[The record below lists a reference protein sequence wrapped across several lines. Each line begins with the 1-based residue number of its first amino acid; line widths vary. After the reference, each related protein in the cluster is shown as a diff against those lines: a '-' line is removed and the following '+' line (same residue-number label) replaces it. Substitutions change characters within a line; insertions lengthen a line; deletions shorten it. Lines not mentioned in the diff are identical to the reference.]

1 MSIDDRRHRSAAT
14 ASNVAPTPAAPSDT
28 KPSSNASTALLEHV
42 SEVYKALISQGFT
55 AHHVERALQALPL
68 HSIAVGSALD
78 WLLLHLDR
86 NELPKQY
93 SNQVHASGDVELR
106 HKGKSSTST
115 SISKAEAA
123 AAEAAAVAADVAEAE
138 RLAKEKEATKKAA
151 ELEEKARLEAEEK
164 EKAARR
170 AWILQYAESSSSDEE
185 ESVDSA
191 ADRSPS
197 GSSVIEDWEVWG
209 DQREV
214 DRRRAER
221 ARSALNREDR
231 LELIATELAKTMEGA
246 SKAKASGDKAEQR
259 MFGQMIGQLKKEMA
273 ELGITEADLPFVG
286 GDKIAKGKQTENDAT
301 EDIAFSQN
309 SNSSNG
315 SESSSDSEEEQGLDF
330 DIFDISAVDELEN
343 VPGADK
349 RSKRRAK
356 AMAAAALQPWGTSSN
371 APGGGGGK
379 KKGAGT
385 AAAAVVLQQPKAALQ
400 QACQKYGWAAPRY
413 ERLPPGGSRDVA
425 EGGGDYR
432 YSVTIDPGTTTAGI
446 AGGNAAAT
454 TKKQQAK
461 NKNSKTAAAVK
472 RTFTL
477 PEVHDGWAKIEDAQN
492 ASATLALLVILSK
505 EEENFWK
512 LLPMPFS
519 ELWLMLEDEGAD
531 VLENEEESE
540 EARASRDFFV
550 RDLVALKQQEE
561 SQEERNLEEEARLAA
576 QQISWAEALKRK
588 LMQREQNPKVAA
600 MEAATSQRMLK
611 DLLAFRKS
619 PKGVEWSKSRGNLPA
634 SALREQLREQLQNQ
648 DVLVVSGE
656 TGSGKTTQVPQ
667 FILENETEAGL
678 GGKCSVVCTQP
689 RRIAAISVAERVA
702 SERGEPAPG
711 ERGAAVG
718 YAVRLDSATTSDT
731 RLLFCTTGILL
742 RRLASDPAL
751 STVTHVVVDEVHE
764 RTLQGDFLIALLKD
778 LIVHRRAAGFPLKVI
793 LMSATLDSGLLTEYF
808 GGCPV
813 LHAPGRTFPVEQF
826 FLEDAMEVTG
836 YVLAPDAP
844 SALRPGGARRERQ
857 RRLENAAGAR
867 NRAAV
872 RSGWGDDEADEI
884 LNPNYDEEQYEG
896 YSISVQRNMARLNE
910 DRIDFDLLE
919 DLVGYIHENED
930 VGAILVFLPGMAE
943 ISNLHRRLEAS
954 RRFSGCWLVP
964 LHSTVA
970 PSDQRKAFKRPPK
983 DVRKVVIAT
992 NIAETSLTIE
1002 DVVYVVDSGKL
1013 KERRHDAARSMSL
1026 LVEDW
1031 VSVASA
1037 KQRRGRAGRVRE
1049 GICYGLYSRD
1059 RFERRMKPYQT
1070 PEMARVPLEE
1080 LVLQVHLLR
1089 VASSAALF
1097 ASRVLQPPPA
1107 KAVDGALRVLRE
1119 VGALDAAE
1127 VLTPLGHYLAQLPV
1141 DARVGKLLLFAA
1153 SLGCLAPALTIA
1165 ACLSH
1170 KPPFATGLAA
1180 QDGSEKARAA
1190 LAATESGTIAAGQQS
1205 DHLIMAAAVDGW
1217 LLERRKSRKAA
1228 SEFSRKYCLSEQTLD
1243 MLSDMR
1249 GQFAS
1254 MLAEIGFLSTDKSK
1268 SSLRSTPSTPG
1279 QMRVP
1284 WYDDSTL
1291 PCNQY
1296 ARHPAVLKAVLFAA
1310 LYPNIAAMDDRD
1322 TGPGRR
1328 PSWHDGTGQVA
1339 IHPGSMCSDLDSARF
1354 HRPFL
1359 TYLEKVRTSQVFLRD
1374 CTVVSPA
1381 ALLLFGGQLEV
1392 DHAAGRVL
1400 IDGWLRVKV
1409 PAKIAAL
1416 VRKLREALEALLE
1429 KKVNEPKRDMG
1440 DAGGA
1445 GVVAAIVGL
1454 LDFEEAAQSWT

>member
-1 MSIDDRRHRSAAT
+1 
-14 ASNVAPTPAAPSDT
+14 
-28 KPSSNASTALLEHV
+28 
-42 SEVYKALISQGFT
+42 
-55 AHHVERALQALPL
+55 L

-78 WLLLHLDR
+78 WLLLHLDK

-93 SNQVHASGDVELR
+93 ADQVQTFGDVELR
-106 HKGKSSTST
+106 HKGKSTST
-115 SISKAEAA
+115 TSSSKAAAA
-123 AAEAAAVAADVAEAE
+123 AAEASAAVAAAAEAV
-138 RLAKEKEATKKAA
+138 RLLKEKEAAAKAS
-151 ELEEKARLEAEEK
+151 EIEEKNRLEAEEK

-170 AWILQYAESSSSDEE
+170 AWILQYAESSSSSSEEE
-185 ESVDSA
+185 ESDDA
-191 ADRSPS
+191 AASHSNKSPT
-197 GSSVIEDWEVWG
+197 GSIIEDWEVWG

-231 LELIATELAKTMEGA
+231 LELIATELATTMAGA
-246 SKAKASGDKAEQR
+246 AKAKASGDKAEQR
-259 MFGQMIGQLKKEMA
+259 MFGQMIGQLKREMA
-273 ELGITEADLPFVG
+273 ELGITEADLPQVG
-286 GDKIAKGKQTENDAT
+286 GNGNTAAAAASASAASGKEKRKEVEHGDKDSGSEENNGNLSALDA
-301 EDIAFSQN
+301 EN
-309 SNSSNG
+309 SEASS
-315 SESSSDSEEEQGLDF
+315 SESSEDEEEEESLGF
-330 DIFDISAVDELEN
+330 DIFDSGAVAELES

-349 RSKRRAK
+349 RIKRRAK
-356 AMAAAALQPWGTSSN
+356 AMAAAALQPWGGARSS
-371 APGGGGGK
+371 APGGGK
-379 KKGAGT
+379 KKGGQKT
-385 AAAAVVLQQPKAALQ
+385 AVEAVVVQQQPKAALH
-400 QACQKYGWAAPRY
+400 QACQKYGLAAPRY
-413 ERLPPGGSRDVA
+413 ERLDPGGSRDPS

-432 YSVTIDPGTTTAGI
+432 YSVTIDPGTTVGTAV
-446 AGGNAAAT
+446 NT
-454 TKKQQAK
+454 TKKQVGK
-461 NKNSKTAAAVK
+461 NKKSKTVK
-472 RTFTL
+472 RIFTL

-492 ASATLALLVILSK
+492 ASATLALLAIFSK
-505 EEENFWK
+505 EEEEEGAEFWK

-519 ELWLMLEDEGAD
+519 ELWLALEEEGAAL
-531 VLENEEESE
+531 LESEEESDE
-540 EARASRDFFV
+540 TIATRDNFV
-550 RDLVALKQQEE
+550 RELIASKQQEE
-561 SQEERNLEEEARLAA
+561 SIEERNLEEEARLAA
-576 QQISWAEALKRK
+576 EQISWAETLKRK
-588 LMQREQNPKVAA
+588 LAQRHQNPKVAA
-600 MEAATSQRMLK
+600 IETATSERMLK
-611 DLLAFRKS
+611 DLKAWRNS
-619 PKGVEWSKSRGNLPA
+619 SQGAEWQKSRGNLPA
-634 SALREQLREQLQNQ
+634 SALREQLRQMLQNQ

-667 FILENETEAGL
+667 FILENETESGQ

-711 ERGAAVG
+711 ERGSAVG

-778 LIVHRRAAGFPLKVI
+778 LLVHRRAAGFPLKVI

-844 SALRPGGARRERQ
+844 AALRPGGARRDRQ

-896 YSISVQRNMARLNE
+896 YTISVKRNMARVNE

-919 DLVGYIHENED
+919 DLVGYIHENEEQ
-930 VGAILVFLPGMAE
+930 GAILVFLPGMAE

-954 RRFSGCWLVP
+954 RRFAGCWLVP

-983 DVRKVVIAT
+983 DVRKIVIAT

-1119 VGALDAAE
+1119 VGALNEAE

-1180 QDGSEKARAA
+1180 ADGSEKARTA
-1190 LAATESGTIAAGQQS
+1190 LAAAESGTIAAGQQS
-1205 DHLIMAAAVDGW
+1205 DHLVMAAAVDGW
-1217 LLERRKSRKAA
+1217 LLARRKNSGRKAA
-1228 SEFSRKYCLSEQTLD
+1228 SEFARKYCLSEQTLD

-1268 SSLRSTPSTPG
+1268 SSLRPTSISNAG
-1279 QMRVP
+1279 QQRVP
-1284 WYDDSTL
+1284 WYDDSSL

-1296 ARHPAVLKAVLFAA
+1296 AHHPAVLKAVLFAA
-1310 LYPNIAAMDDRD
+1310 LYPNVAAMDVGD

-1339 IHPGSMCSDLDSARF
+1339 IHPGSICSDLDSARF
-1354 HRPFL
+1354 LRPFL

-1381 ALLLFGGQLEV
+1381 ALVLFGGQLEV
-1392 DHAAGRVL
+1392 DHAAGRVS

-1409 PAKIAAL
+1409 PAKTAAL
-1416 VRKLREALEALLE
+1416 VRKLREALEALLK
-1429 KKVNEPKRDMG
+1429 KKVIEPRRDIG

-1445 GVVAAIVGL
+1445 AVVAAIVGL

>member
-1 MSIDDRRHRSAAT
+1 M
-14 ASNVAPTPAAPSDT
+14 
-28 KPSSNASTALLEHV
+28 
-42 SEVYKALISQGFT
+42 
-55 AHHVERALQALPL
+55 QAF
-68 HSIAVGSALD
+68 
-78 WLLLHLDR
+78 
-86 NELPKQY
+86 
-93 SNQVHASGDVELR
+93 GDVELR

-115 SISKAEAA
+115 STSKAATA
-123 AAEAAAVAADVAEAE
+123 AAEAAAAAAAVAEATRLLKE
-138 RLAKEKEATKKAA
+138 REAAAKAA
-151 ELEEKARLEAEEK
+151 EIEEKNRLEAEEK

-170 AWILQYAESSSSDEE
+170 AWILQYAESSSSSSDQE
-185 ESVDSA
+185 ESDDAGASHPN
-191 ADRSPS
+191 RSPT
-197 GSSVIEDWEVWG
+197 GSVIEDWEVWG

-231 LELIATELAKTMEGA
+231 LELIATELAKTMAGA
-246 SKAKASGDKAEQR
+246 AKAKASGDKAEQR
-259 MFGQMIGQLKKEMA
+259 MFGQMIGQLKREMA
-273 ELGITEADLPFVG
+273 GLGVREADLPQVPTG
-286 GDKIAKGKQTENDAT
+286 GGNAAAADAAAAAAGGKGKRNEEEHGHDDSAS
-301 EDIAFSQN
+301 ED
-309 SNSSNG
+309 SNAESSASDSEG
-315 SESSSDSEEEQGLDF
+315 SEASSSSDSSEKEEEESLGF
-330 DIFDISAVDELEN
+330 DIFDSGAVDELES
-343 VPGADK
+343 VPGVDK

-356 AMAAAALQPWGTSSN
+356 AMAAAALQPWGATSS
-371 APGGGGGK
+371 ASGGGGGK
-379 KKGAGT
+379 KKGGQKI
-385 AAAAVVLQQPKAALQ
+385 AAEAVVLQQPKAALQ
-400 QACQKYGWAAPRY
+400 QACLKYGLAAPRY
-413 ERLPPGGSRDVA
+413 ERLSPGGSRDPS

-432 YSVTIDPGTTTAGI
+432 YSVTIDPGTTAGTAG
-446 AGGNAAAT
+446 AAVNTA
-454 TKKQQAK
+454 KKHVGK
-461 NKNSKTAAAVK
+461 IKIPKAVK

-477 PEVHDGWAKIEDAQN
+477 SEVHDGWAKIEDAQN
-492 ASATLALLVILSK
+492 AAATLALLVILNK
-505 EEENFWK
+505 EEEGAGFWR

-519 ELWLMLEDEGAD
+519 ELWLALEDEGAD
-531 VLENEEESE
+531 LVENEEESD
-540 EARASRDFFV
+540 EAIAARDAFV
-550 RDLVALKQQEE
+550 RELVALKQQEE
-561 SQEERNLEEEARLAA
+561 SIEERNLVEEARLAA
-576 QQISWAEALKRK
+576 EQVSWAETLKRK
-588 LMQREQNPKVAA
+588 LAQKQQNPRVAA
-600 MEAATSQRMLK
+600 IEIATSERMLK
-611 DLLAFRKS
+611 DLKAWRS
-619 PKGVEWSKSRGNLPA
+619 SSEGAEWQNSRGNLPA
-634 SALREQLREQLQNQ
+634 SALREQLREMLQIQ

-667 FILENETEAGL
+667 FILENETEAGH

-711 ERGAAVG
+711 ERGSAVG

-778 LIVHRRAAGFPLKVI
+778 LLTHRRAAGFPLKVI

-844 SALRPGGARRERQ
+844 AALRPGGARRERQ

-867 NRAAV
+867 NRDAV

-884 LNPNYDEEQYEG
+884 LNPNYDEEQYED
-896 YSISVQRNMARLNE
+896 YSISVKRNMARVNE

-919 DLVGYIHENED
+919 DLVGYIHENEEQ
-930 VGAILVFLPGMAE
+930 GAILVFLPGMAE

-954 RRFSGCWLVP
+954 RRFAGCWLVP

-983 DVRKVVIAT
+983 DVRKIVIAT

-1089 VASSAALF
+1089 VASSAAVF

-1119 VGALDAAE
+1119 VGALNEAE

-1180 QDGSEKARAA
+1180 ADGSEKARAA
-1190 LAATESGTIAAGQQS
+1190 LAAAESGTVAAGQQS
-1205 DHLIMAAAVDGW
+1205 DHLVMAGAVDGW
-1217 LLERRKSRKAA
+1217 LSARRKDRGRKAA
-1228 SEFSRKYCLSEQTLD
+1228 REFARKYCLNEQTLD

-1268 SSLRSTPSTPG
+1268 SSLRSTSSSNSG
-1279 QMRVP
+1279 QQRVP
-1284 WYDDSTL
+1284 WYDDSSL

-1296 ARHPAVLKAVLFAA
+1296 ADHPAVLKAVLFAA
-1310 LYPNIAAMDDRD
+1310 LYPNIAAMDDGD

-1339 IHPGSMCSDLDSARF
+1339 IHPGSICSALDSARF

-1359 TYLEKVRTSQVFLRD
+1359 TYLEKVRTNQVFLRD

-1381 ALLLFGGQLEV
+1381 ALLLFGGELEV

-1409 PAKIAAL
+1409 PAKSAAL

-1429 KKVNEPKRDMG
+1429 KKVKEPKRDMG

>member
-1 MSIDDRRHRSAAT
+1 MASKLGSAASVGSAAGKKKQAALEISPQIEIAVTKALASLSIDDRCNRSAIA
-14 ASNVAPTPAAPSDT
+14 ASSTAPTCTPQSAGE
-28 KPSSNASTALLEHV
+28 PSSTATTALVKHV
-42 SEVYKALISQGFT
+42 SEVHRALTTQGFVR
-55 AHHVERALQALPL
+55 HHVERALEALPL

-93 SNQVHASGDVELR
+93 ADQVQAFGDVELR

-115 SISKAEAA
+115 STSKAATA
-123 AAEAAAVAADVAEAE
+123 AAEAAAAAAAVAEATRLLKE
-138 RLAKEKEATKKAA
+138 REAAA
-151 ELEEKARLEAEEK
+151 ESCRNRRK
-164 EKAARR
+164 E
-170 AWILQYAESSSSDEE
+170 
-185 ESVDSA
+185 
-191 ADRSPS
+191 
-197 GSSVIEDWEVWG
+197 SVIEDWEVWG

-231 LELIATELAKTMEGA
+231 LELIATELAKTMAGA
-246 SKAKASGDKAEQR
+246 AKAKASGDKAEQR
-259 MFGQMIGQLKKEMA
+259 MFGQMIGQLKREMA
-273 ELGITEADLPFVG
+273 GLGVREADLPQVPTG
-286 GDKIAKGKQTENDAT
+286 GGNAAAADAAAAAAGGKGKRNEEEHGHDDSAS
-301 EDIAFSQN
+301 ED
-309 SNSSNG
+309 SNAESSASDSEG
-315 SESSSDSEEEQGLDF
+315 SEASSSSDSSEKEEEESLGF
-330 DIFDISAVDELEN
+330 DIFDSGAVDELES
-343 VPGADK
+343 VPGVDK

-356 AMAAAALQPWGTSSN
+356 AMAAAALQPWGATSS
-371 APGGGGGK
+371 ASGGGGGK
-379 KKGAGT
+379 KKGGQKI
-385 AAAAVVLQQPKAALQ
+385 AAEAVVLQQPKAALQ
-400 QACQKYGWAAPRY
+400 QACLKYGLAAPRY
-413 ERLPPGGSRDVA
+413 ERLSPGGSRDPS

-432 YSVTIDPGTTTAGI
+432 YSVTIDPGTTAGTAG
-446 AGGNAAAT
+446 AAVNTA
-454 TKKQQAK
+454 KKHVGK
-461 NKNSKTAAAVK
+461 IKIPKAVK

-477 PEVHDGWAKIEDAQN
+477 SEVHDGWAKIEDAQN
-492 ASATLALLVILSK
+492 AAATLALLVILNK
-505 EEENFWK
+505 EEEGAGFWR

-519 ELWLMLEDEGAD
+519 ELWLALEDEGAD
-531 VLENEEESE
+531 LVENEEESD
-540 EARASRDFFV
+540 EAIAARDAFV
-550 RDLVALKQQEE
+550 RELVALKQQEE
-561 SQEERNLEEEARLAA
+561 SIEERNLVEEARLAA
-576 QQISWAEALKRK
+576 EQVSWAETLKRK
-588 LMQREQNPKVAA
+588 LAQKQQNPRVAA
-600 MEAATSQRMLK
+600 IEIATSERMLK
-611 DLLAFRKS
+611 DLKAWRS
-619 PKGVEWSKSRGNLPA
+619 SSEGAEWQNSRGNLPA
-634 SALREQLREQLQNQ
+634 SALREQLREMLQIQ

-667 FILENETEAGL
+667 FILENETEAGH

-711 ERGAAVG
+711 ERGSAVG

-778 LIVHRRAAGFPLKVI
+778 LLTHRRAAGFPLKVI

-844 SALRPGGARRERQ
+844 AALRPGGARRERQ

-867 NRAAV
+867 NRDAV

-884 LNPNYDEEQYEG
+884 LNPNYDEEQYED
-896 YSISVQRNMARLNE
+896 YSISVKRNMARVNE

-919 DLVGYIHENED
+919 DLVGYIHENEEQ
-930 VGAILVFLPGMAE
+930 GAILVFLP
-943 ISNLHRRLEAS
+943 
-954 RRFSGCWLVP
+954 
-964 LHSTVA
+964 
-970 PSDQRKAFKRPPK
+970 
-983 DVRKVVIAT
+983 
-992 NIAETSLTIE
+992 

-1089 VASSAALF
+1089 VASSAAVF

-1119 VGALDAAE
+1119 VGALNEAE

-1180 QDGSEKARAA
+1180 ADGSEKARAA
-1190 LAATESGTIAAGQQS
+1190 LAAAESGTVAAGQQS
-1205 DHLIMAAAVDGW
+1205 DHLVMAGAVDGW
-1217 LLERRKSRKAA
+1217 LSARRKDRGRKAA
-1228 SEFSRKYCLSEQTLD
+1228 REFARKYCLNEQTLD

-1268 SSLRSTPSTPG
+1268 SSLRSTSSSNSG
-1279 QMRVP
+1279 QQRVP
-1284 WYDDSTL
+1284 WYDDSSL

-1296 ARHPAVLKAVLFAA
+1296 ADHPAVLKAVLFAA
-1310 LYPNIAAMDDRD
+1310 LYPNIAAMDDGD

-1339 IHPGSMCSDLDSARF
+1339 IHPGSICSALDSARF

-1359 TYLEKVRTSQVFLRD
+1359 TYLEKVRTNQVFLRD

-1381 ALLLFGGQLEV
+1381 ALLLFGGELEV

-1409 PAKIAAL
+1409 PAKSAAL

-1429 KKVNEPKRDMG
+1429 KKVKEPKRDMG

>member
-1 MSIDDRRHRSAAT
+1 M
-14 ASNVAPTPAAPSDT
+14 
-28 KPSSNASTALLEHV
+28 
-42 SEVYKALISQGFT
+42 
-55 AHHVERALQALPL
+55 QALPL

-93 SNQVHASGDVELR
+93 ADQVQASGDVTLR

-115 SISKAEAA
+115 STSKAEAA
-123 AAEAAAVAADVAEAE
+123 AVEAATAAAAVAEAA
-138 RLAKEKEATKKAA
+138 RLAKEKEAAVKAA
-151 ELEEKARLEAEEK
+151 ELEAKNRLEAEEK

-191 ADRSPS
+191 GSKSPT
-197 GSSVIEDWEVWG
+197 GSVIEDWEVWG

-221 ARSALNREDR
+221 ARSALNRDDR

-246 SKAKASGDKAEQR
+246 AKAKASGDKAEQR

-273 ELGITEADLPFVG
+273 ELGITEADLPPVG
-286 GDKIAKGKQTENDAT
+286 AAAAASKLKKEEDQDQLDSSGTNNNNNSKALSGSDNGDNSSA
-301 EDIAFSQN
+301 
-309 SNSSNG
+309 SNSVNSDD
-315 SESSSDSEEEQGLDF
+315 SASDSEGEEEESLGF
-330 DIFDISAVDELEN
+330 DIFDTGAVDELES

-356 AMAAAALQPWGTSSN
+356 AMAAAALQPWGTSTSTS
-371 APGGGGGK
+371 AGTTTGGGK
-379 KKGAGT
+379 KKGGKT
-385 AAAAVVLQQPKAALQ
+385 EAAVVLQQPKAALQ

-413 ERLPPGGSRDVA
+413 EKLPPGGSRDAA

-432 YSVTIDPGTTTAGI
+432 YSVTIDPGSAAGT
-446 AGGNAAAT
+446 AAAA
-454 TKKQQAK
+454 KSK
-461 NKNSKTAAAVK
+461 NKTTKTAAGAGAGGK
-472 RTFTL
+472 RTFSL
-477 PEVHDGWAKIEDAQN
+477 PEAHDGWAKIEDAQN

-505 EEENFWK
+505 EEETSSSEFWK
-512 LLPMPFS
+512 VLPMPFS
-519 ELWLMLEDEGAD
+519 ELWLALEDEGAD
-531 VLENEEESE
+531 VLANEEESE
-540 EARASRDFFV
+540 ESIAAREVFV

-576 QQISWAEALKRK
+576 AQISWAETLKRK
-588 LMQREQNPKVAA
+588 LAQREQNPKVAEK
-600 MEAATSQRMLK
+600 EAAASERMLK
-611 DLLAFRKS
+611 SLITFRNS
-619 PKGVEWSKSRGNLPA
+619 PEGAQWQKSRGNLPA
-634 SALREQLREQLQNQ
+634 SALREQLREQLPTQ

-667 FILENETEAGL
+667 FLLENETEAGL

-711 ERGAAVG
+711 ERGSVVG
-718 YAVRLDSATTSDT
+718 YAVRLDSATTADT

-778 LIVHRRAAGFPLKVI
+778 LVVHRRAAGFPLKVI

-836 YVLAPDAP
+836 YVLAPDSPA
-844 SALRPGGARRERQ
+844 ALRPGGARRERQ

-872 RSGWGDDEADEI
+872 RSGWGDDGADEI

-896 YSISVQRNMARLNE
+896 YSISVQRNMARVNE

-919 DLVGYIHENED
+919 DLVGYIHENEEA
-930 VGAILVFLPGMAE
+930 GAILVFLPGMAE

-954 RRFSGCWLVP
+954 RRFAGCWLVP

-983 DVRKVVIAT
+983 DVRKIVIAT

-1089 VASSAALF
+1089 VAPSAALF
-1097 ASRVLQPPPA
+1097 ASRVLQPPPS

-1119 VGALDAAE
+1119 VGALNEAE

-1141 DARVGKLLLFAA
+1141 DARVGKLLLYAA

-1165 ACLSH
+1165 TCLSH

-1180 QDGSEKARAA
+1180 ADGSEKARAA

-1205 DHLIMAAAVDGW
+1205 DHLVMAAAVDGW
-1217 LLERRKSRKAA
+1217 LLARRNGRKAA
-1228 SEFSRKYCLSEQTLD
+1228 TEFSRKYCLSEQTLE

-1268 SSLRSTPSTPG
+1268 SSLRSTPSSNPG
-1279 QMRVP
+1279 QHRVP
-1284 WYDDSTL
+1284 WYDDPTL

-1296 ARHPAVLKAVLFAA
+1296 AQHPAVLKAVLFAA
-1310 LYPNIAAMDDRD
+1310 LYPNVAAMDDGD

-1328 PSWHDGTGQVA
+1328 PSWHDGTGHVA
-1339 IHPGSMCSDLDSARF
+1339 IHPGSICSDLDSARF

-1381 ALLLFGGQLEV
+1381 ALLLFGGKLEV

-1409 PAKIAAL
+1409 PAKTAAL

-1429 KKVNEPKRDMG
+1429 KKVNEPKRDIG

-1454 LDFEEAAQSWT
+1454 LDFEEAAQAWT

>member
-1 MSIDDRRHRSAAT
+1 MASKLGSAASVGSAAGKKKQAALEISPQIEIAVTKALASLSIDDRCNRSAIA
-14 ASNVAPTPAAPSDT
+14 ASSTAPTCTPQSAGE
-28 KPSSNASTALLEHV
+28 PSSTATTALVKHV
-42 SEVYKALISQGFT
+42 SEVHRALTTQGFVR
-55 AHHVERALQALPL
+55 HHVERALEALPL

-93 SNQVHASGDVELR
+93 
-106 HKGKSSTST
+106 
-115 SISKAEAA
+115 
-123 AAEAAAVAADVAEAE
+123 ADQ
-138 RLAKEKEATKKAA
+138 RKAA
-151 ELEEKARLEAEEK
+151 EIEEKNRLEAEEK

-170 AWILQYAESSSSDEE
+170 AWILQYAESSSSSSDQE
-185 ESVDSA
+185 ESDDAGASHPN
-191 ADRSPS
+191 RSPT
-197 GSSVIEDWEVWG
+197 GSVIEDWEVWG

-231 LELIATELAKTMEGA
+231 LELIATELAKTMAGA
-246 SKAKASGDKAEQR
+246 AKAKASGDKAEQR
-259 MFGQMIGQLKKEMA
+259 MFGQMIGQLKREMA
-273 ELGITEADLPFVG
+273 GLGVREADLPQVPTG
-286 GDKIAKGKQTENDAT
+286 GGNAAAADAAAAAAGGKGKRNEEEHGHDDSAS
-301 EDIAFSQN
+301 ED
-309 SNSSNG
+309 SNAESSASDSEG
-315 SESSSDSEEEQGLDF
+315 SEASSSSDSSEKEEEESLGF
-330 DIFDISAVDELEN
+330 DIFDSGAVDELES
-343 VPGADK
+343 VPGVDK

-356 AMAAAALQPWGTSSN
+356 AMAAAALQPWGATSS
-371 APGGGGGK
+371 ASGGGGGK
-379 KKGAGT
+379 KKGGQKI
-385 AAAAVVLQQPKAALQ
+385 AAEAVVLQQPKAALQ
-400 QACQKYGWAAPRY
+400 QACLKYGLAAPRY
-413 ERLPPGGSRDVA
+413 ERLSPGGSRDPS

-432 YSVTIDPGTTTAGI
+432 YSVTIDPGTTAGTAG
-446 AGGNAAAT
+446 AAVNTA
-454 TKKQQAK
+454 KKHVGK
-461 NKNSKTAAAVK
+461 IKIPKAVK

-477 PEVHDGWAKIEDAQN
+477 SEVHDGWAKIEDAQN
-492 ASATLALLVILSK
+492 AAATLALLVILNK
-505 EEENFWK
+505 EEEGAGFWR

-519 ELWLMLEDEGAD
+519 ELWLALEDEGAD
-531 VLENEEESE
+531 LVENEEESD
-540 EARASRDFFV
+540 EAIAARDAFV
-550 RDLVALKQQEE
+550 RELVALKQQEE
-561 SQEERNLEEEARLAA
+561 SIEERNLVEEARLAA
-576 QQISWAEALKRK
+576 EQVSWAETLKRK
-588 LMQREQNPKVAA
+588 LAQKQQNPRVAA
-600 MEAATSQRMLK
+600 IEIATSERMLK
-611 DLLAFRKS
+611 DLKAWRS
-619 PKGVEWSKSRGNLPA
+619 SSEGAEWQNSRGNLPA
-634 SALREQLREQLQNQ
+634 SALREQLREMLQIQ

-667 FILENETEAGL
+667 FILENETEAGH

-711 ERGAAVG
+711 ERGSAVG

-731 RLLFCTTGILL
+731 RLAI
-742 RRLASDPAL
+742 
-751 STVTHVVVDEVHE
+751 
-764 RTLQGDFLIALLKD
+764 FLIALLKD
-778 LIVHRRAAGFPLKVI
+778 LLTHRRAAGFPLKVI

-844 SALRPGGARRERQ
+844 AALRPGGARRERQ

-867 NRAAV
+867 NRDAV

-884 LNPNYDEEQYEG
+884 LNPNYDEEQYED
-896 YSISVQRNMARLNE
+896 YSISVKRNMARVNE

-919 DLVGYIHENED
+919 DLVGYIHENEEQ
-930 VGAILVFLPGMAE
+930 GAILVFLP
-943 ISNLHRRLEAS
+943 
-954 RRFSGCWLVP
+954 
-964 LHSTVA
+964 
-970 PSDQRKAFKRPPK
+970 
-983 DVRKVVIAT
+983 
-992 NIAETSLTIE
+992 

-1089 VASSAALF
+1089 VASSAAVF

-1119 VGALDAAE
+1119 VGALNEAE

-1180 QDGSEKARAA
+1180 ADGSEKARAA
-1190 LAATESGTIAAGQQS
+1190 LAAAESGTVAAGQQS
-1205 DHLIMAAAVDGW
+1205 DHLVMAGAVDGW
-1217 LLERRKSRKAA
+1217 LSARRKDRGRKAA
-1228 SEFSRKYCLSEQTLD
+1228 REFARKYCLNEQTLD

-1268 SSLRSTPSTPG
+1268 SSLRSTSSSNSG
-1279 QMRVP
+1279 QQRVP
-1284 WYDDSTL
+1284 WYDDSSL

-1296 ARHPAVLKAVLFAA
+1296 ADHPAVLKAVLFAA
-1310 LYPNIAAMDDRD
+1310 LYPNIAAMDDGD

-1339 IHPGSMCSDLDSARF
+1339 IHPGSICSALDSARF

-1359 TYLEKVRTSQVFLRD
+1359 TYLEKVRTNQVFLRD

-1381 ALLLFGGQLEV
+1381 ALLLFGGELEV

-1409 PAKIAAL
+1409 PAKSAAL

-1429 KKVNEPKRDMG
+1429 KKVKEPKRDMG

>member
-1 MSIDDRRHRSAAT
+1 
-14 ASNVAPTPAAPSDT
+14 
-28 KPSSNASTALLEHV
+28 
-42 SEVYKALISQGFT
+42 
-55 AHHVERALQALPL
+55 
-68 HSIAVGSALD
+68 
-78 WLLLHLDR
+78 
-86 NELPKQY
+86 LPKQY
-93 SNQVHASGDVELR
+93 ADQVQAFGDVELR
-106 HKGKSSTST
+106 YKGKSSSSSST
-115 SISKAEAA
+115 SKAAAAVAEAA
-123 AAEAAAVAADVAEAE
+123 AAEAARLLKEREAAA
-138 RLAKEKEATKKAA
+138 KAA
-151 ELEEKARLEAEEK
+151 ELKEKNRLEAEEK

-170 AWILQYAESSSSDEE
+170 AWILQYAESSSSSEE
-185 ESVDSA
+185 EENDDA
-191 ADRSPS
+191 AGSHSNKSPT
-197 GSSVIEDWEVWG
+197 GSVIEDWEVWG

-221 ARSALNREDR
+221 ARTALNREDR
-231 LELIATELAKTMEGA
+231 LELIATELATTMAGA
-246 SKAKASGDKAEQR
+246 AKAKKTGDKAEQR
-259 MFGQMIGQLKKEMA
+259 MFGKMIGQLKREMA
-273 ELGITEADLPFVG
+273 ELGITEADLPQVDG
-286 GDKIAKGKQTENDAT
+286 GAAAAAAAAGATGAKEKREGEEHGHNGINYEHNNADSSAADSEDTIAA
-301 EDIAFSQN
+301 S
-309 SNSSNG
+309 SNSS
-315 SESSSDSEEEQGLDF
+315 EQEAEEEESLGF
-330 DIFDISAVDELEN
+330 DIFDSGAVDELES

-356 AMAAAALQPWGTSSN
+356 AMAAAALQPWGEQSSG
-371 APGGGGGK
+371 APGGGKRRGGQK
-379 KKGAGT
+379 T
-385 AAAAVVLQQPKAALQ
+385 ATEAVVLQQQPKAALH
-400 QACQKYGWAAPRY
+400 QACQKYGLAAPRY
-413 ERLPPGGSRDVA
+413 ERLDPGGSRDPS

-432 YSVTIDPGTTTAGI
+432 YSVAVDPKTTAGT
-446 AGGNAAAT
+446 AGAAVNT
-454 TKKQQAK
+454 TKKHVGK
-461 NKNSKTAAAVK
+461 NKNSKAVK
-472 RTFTL
+472 RRTFTL
-477 PEVHDGWAKIEDAQN
+477 PEMHDGWAKIEDAQN
-492 ASATLALLVILSK
+492 ASATLALLAMLTN
-505 EEENFWK
+505 EEEGVEFWK

-519 ELWLMLEDEGAD
+519 ELWLALEDEGAY
-531 VLENEEESE
+531 LMENEEESDD
-540 EARASRDFFV
+540 AIATRDAFV
-550 RDLVALKQQEE
+550 RELVAIKQQEE
-561 SQEERNLEEEARLAA
+561 SIEERNLEEEARLAA
-576 QQISWAEALKRK
+576 EQVSWAETLKRK
-588 LMQREQNPKVAA
+588 LAQRQQNPKVAA
-600 MEAATSQRMLK
+600 IEIATSERMLK
-611 DLLAFRKS
+611 NLNSWRSSSEGA
-619 PKGVEWSKSRGNLPA
+619 EWQKSRGNLPA
-634 SALREQLREQLQNQ
+634 SALREQLREKLQSQ

-667 FILENETEAGL
+667 FILENETEAGQ
-678 GGKCSVVCTQP
+678 GGKCSVLCTQP

-711 ERGAAVG
+711 ERGSAVG

-778 LIVHRRAAGFPLKVI
+778 LRVHRRAAGFPLKVI

-844 SALRPGGARRERQ
+844 AALRPGGARRERQ

-872 RSGWGDDEADEI
+872 RSGWGDEEADEI
-884 LNPNYDEEQYEG
+884 LNPNYDEEHYEG
-896 YSISVQRNMARLNE
+896 YSVSVKRNMARVNE
-910 DRIDFDLLE
+910 ERIDFDLLE
-919 DLVGYIHENED
+919 DLVGYIHENEEQ
-930 VGAILVFLPGMAE
+930 GAILVFLPGMGE

-954 RRFSGCWLVP
+954 RRFAGCWLVP

-1037 KQRRGRAGRVRE
+1037 KQRRGRAGRVRQ

-1119 VGALDAAE
+1119 VGALNEAE

-1180 QDGSEKARAA
+1180 ADGSEKARAA
-1190 LAATESGTIAAGQQS
+1190 LAAAESGTIAAGQQS
-1205 DHLIMAAAVDGW
+1205 DHLVMAAAVDGW
-1217 LLERRKSRKAA
+1217 LSSRRKNSGRKAA
-1228 SEFSRKYCLSEQTLD
+1228 SEFARKYCLSEQTLD

-1268 SSLRSTPSTPG
+1268 SSLRPTSLSNAG
-1279 QMRVP
+1279 QERVP
-1284 WYDDSTL
+1284 WYDDSSL

-1296 ARHPAVLKAVLFAA
+1296 AHHPAVLKAVLFAA
-1310 LYPNIAAMDDRD
+1310 LYPNVAAMDGGD

-1339 IHPGSMCSDLDSARF
+1339 IHPGSICSNLDSARF
-1354 HRPFL
+1354 LRPFV
-1359 TYLEKVRTSQVFLRD
+1359 TYLEKVRTSQVYLRD

-1400 IDGWLRVKV
+1400 IDGWLRLKV
-1409 PAKIAAL
+1409 PAKTAAL
-1416 VRKLREALEALLE
+1416 VRKLREALEALLQ
-1429 KKVNEPKRDMG
+1429 KKVTEPRREMG

-1445 GVVAAIVGL
+1445 GVVGAIAGL